1 MNDVDM
7 RNLVLEAI
15 SEVAPEADL
24 DHLDATGDLGDELDL
39 DSMDLLNVTA
49 DLEERLGISIP
60 ERDYPKMRTLDD
72 TVAYLI
78 GRQPAPPA

>member
-7 RNLVLEAI
+7 RSLVLEAVG
-15 SEVAPEADL
+15 EVAPEADL
-24 DHLDATGDLGDELDL
+24 DHLDATGDLRDEFDL

-72 TVAYLI
+72 TVAYLVA
-78 GRQPAPPA
+78 RQPGPPA

>member
-1 MNDVDM
+1 MNDADM
-7 RNLVLEAI
+7 RSLVLETI
-15 SEVAPEADL
+15 GEIAPEADL
-24 DHLDATGDLGDELDL
+24 DQLDPTGDLRDELDL

-49 DLEERLGISIP
+49 GLEERLGISVP

-78 GRQPAPPA
+78 GRQPVPPA